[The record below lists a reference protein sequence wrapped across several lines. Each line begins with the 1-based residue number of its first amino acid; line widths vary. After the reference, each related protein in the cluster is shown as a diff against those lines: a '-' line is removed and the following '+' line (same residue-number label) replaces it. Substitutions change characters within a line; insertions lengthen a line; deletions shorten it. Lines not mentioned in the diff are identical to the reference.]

1 MSKIVSALGVL
12 SAVLFAVAP
21 QFSTLNP
28 RTAAWLTLIGT
39 AVAAAS
45 GAIVKFDG
53 VANKLVTVLGVVLAV
68 ASVGAGAADLLPS
81 SVVLVFS
88 IVGTAVAA
96 IGKSLFGWEAE
107 PTPEGGTTNAF
118 KAIVGLL
125 LVGTLAGGFTAC
137 AKKISGESAEE
148 FKKRS
153 VAIKVAQSYVGFDLA
168 QDFLVI
174 LSDYEAISEARQPA
188 FFVQHDRA
196 LSAFDVLAAR
206 LQSGLPVEQNDKMQL
221 VGQIDAVIV
230 DLDKIV
236 KELGLL
242 DENAGQKAAQIV
254 SSVRLTLSS
263 IKIIIAAQA
272 ASSQP
277 TASEIKEK
285 YKEAIAAPKGA
296 KPGWWDAAVKA
307 IADQVSK
314 MLFISAYTD
323 PQQAWTEG
331 FELSKAM
338 HAENKNRAP
347 EQLDK

>member
-28 RTAAWLTLIGT
+28 RMAAWLTLIGT

-81 SVVLVFS
+81 SLVLVFS

-96 IGKSLFGWEAE
+96 IGKSLFGWESDSAG
-107 PTPEGGTTNAF
+107 PTTNAF
-118 KAIVGLL
+118 KVIAGLI

-137 AKKISGESAEE
+137 AKKISGESAED

-174 LSDYEAISEARQPA
+174 LSDYEAISDAKQPA

-196 LSAFDVLAAR
+196 LSAFDVLAQR
-206 LQSGLPVEQNDKMQL
+206 LQSGLPVEFNDKQQL
-221 VGQIDAVIV
+221 VSQIDAVIV

-263 IKIIIAAQA
+263 IKVIIAAQA

-277 TASEIKEK
+277 TAGELKAK
-285 YKEAIAAPKGA
+285 YNEAIAAPKGA
-296 KPGWWDAAVKA
+296 KPGWWDAAVAA
-307 IADQVSK
+307 IANQVSK

-347 EQLDK
+347 DVLDK

>member
-39 AVAAAS
+39 AVAAAT

-53 VANKLVTVLGVVLAV
+53 VTNKLVTVLGVVLAV

-96 IGKSLFGWEAE
+96 IGKSLFGWES
-107 PTPEGGTTNAF
+107 PTPEGPTTNAF
-118 KAIVGLL
+118 KAIAGLL
-125 LVGTLAGGFTAC
+125 IVGSIAGGFTSC
-137 AKKISGESAEE
+137 AKKISGESAEDY
-148 FKKRS
+148 KKRS

-174 LSDYEAISEARQPA
+174 LSDYEAISEAKQPA

-196 LSAFDVLAAR
+196 LAAFDILAQR

-221 VGQIDAVIV
+221 VGQIDAVLV

-236 KELGLL
+236 KELGIL

-277 TASEIKEK
+277 TAGELKAK
-285 YKEAIAAPKGA
+285 YNEAIAPPKGA
-296 KPGWWDAAVKA
+296 KPGWWDAAVNA
-307 IADQVSK
+307 IAAQVSK

-347 EQLDK
+347 DVLDK

>member
-81 SVVLVFS
+81 SIVLVFS
-88 IVGTAVAA
+88 IVGTAAA
-96 IGKSLFGWEAE
+96 ALGKSLFGWEAE
-107 PTPEGGTTNAF
+107 PTPEGPTTNAF
-118 KAIVGLL
+118 KVIAGLL
-125 LVGTLAGGFTAC
+125 LVGSLAGGFTAC
-137 AKKISGESAEE
+137 AKKISGESAEDY
-148 FKKRS
+148 KKRS

-174 LSDYEAISEARQPA
+174 LSDYEAISDAKQPA
-188 FFVQHDRA
+188 FFVRHDRA
-196 LSAFDVLAAR
+196 LAAFDVLAQR
-206 LQSGLPVEQNDKMQL
+206 LQSGLPVEFNDKQQL
-221 VGQIDAVIV
+221 VSQIDAVIV

-254 SSVRLTLSS
+254 SSIRLTLSS
-263 IKIIIAAQA
+263 IKVIIAAQA
-272 ASSQP
+272 ATTP
-277 TASEIKEK
+277 TAGELKAK
-285 YKEAIAAPKGA
+285 YNEAIAAPKGA
-296 KPGWWDAAVKA
+296 KPGWWDAAVAA
-307 IADQVSK
+307 IANQVSK

-347 EQLDK
+347 DQIDK

>member
-1 MSKIVSALGVL
+1 MSKIVSALGVI

-53 VANKLVTVLGVVLAV
+53 VENKLVTVLGVVLAV
-68 ASVGAGAADLLPS
+68 ASVGAGAADLLPE

-96 IGKSLFGWEAE
+96 IGKSLFGWKSDSAG
-107 PTPEGGTTNAF
+107 PTTNAF
-118 KAIVGLL
+118 KVIAGLI
-125 LVGTLAGGFTAC
+125 LVGSIAGGFTSC
-137 AKKISGESAEE
+137 AKKISGESAEDY
-148 FKKRS
+148 KKRS

-174 LSDYEAISEARQPA
+174 LSDYEAISDAKQPA

-196 LSAFDVLAAR
+196 LAAFDVLAQR
-206 LQSGLPVEQNDKMQL
+206 LQSGLPVEQNDKMKL
-221 VGQIDAVIV
+221 VGQIDAVLV

-263 IKIIIAAQA
+263 IKVIIAAQA
-272 ASSQP
+272 ATQQP
-277 TASEIKEK
+277 SASEIKAK
-285 YKEAIAAPKGA
+285 YQEAIAAPKGA
-296 KPGWWDAAVKA
+296 KPGWWDAAVNA
-307 IADQVSK
+307 IAAQVSK

-331 FELSKAM
+331 FDLSKAM

-347 EQLDK
+347 DVLDK